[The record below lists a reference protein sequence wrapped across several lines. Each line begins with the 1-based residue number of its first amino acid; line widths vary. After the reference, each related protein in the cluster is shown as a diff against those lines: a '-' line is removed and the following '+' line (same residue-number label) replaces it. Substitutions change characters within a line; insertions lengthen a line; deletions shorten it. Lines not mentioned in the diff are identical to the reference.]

1 MVKFGMTDI
10 YMDKETTLKGDTIV
24 DKTKDTNSEFR
35 FLAVSHLYLYSFM
48 SKMNLSSFSMGI
60 ALYIKFDDFFNVCWA
75 LLATS

>member
-35 FLAVSHLYLYSFM
+35 FLAVSHLYLYSFIN
-48 SKMNLSSFSMGI
+48 KMNLSSFSMGI
-60 ALYIKFDDFFNVCWA
+60 AL
-75 LLATS
+75 